1 MICYGIDIGG
11 TKCAVTTAKVCGEKV
26 DILAKEAFPTPK
38 NDPDGVMN
46 KLYSLLRPM
55 IDEYDKGNIG
65 ISCGGPLDE
74 EKGIVLGP
82 PNLPG
87 WEYVEIVESFEKKT
101 GLKAKLLN
109 DANASALAEWHFGAG
124 RGCKNMVFMTFG
136 TGLGAGLILNG
147 KLYSGTNGNAG
158 EVGHLGMLHSGP
170 VHYGKKGAWESFCSG
185 SGIADLGRELAQ
197 KKPDCT
203 LLKEAGSLENISA
216 KLIADLAHRGDK
228 DCLGVYKKSGRIL
241 GKGIAY
247 LMDILNPE
255 KIVIGGV
262 YMRSHDL
269 LDPEMYNVIKKEALP
284 HTAKICSVL
293 PAKLSE
299 NIGDYAAIS
308 AAMEIE

>member
-11 TKCAVTTAKVCGEKV
+11 TKCAVVAAEVSGEKIE
-26 DILAKEAFPTPK
+26 ILAKEAFPTPK
-38 NDPDGVMN
+38 NDPNGILER
-46 KLYSLLRPM
+46 LYLLLRPM
-55 IDEYDKGNIG
+55 QKKYGKGNIG

-74 EKGIVLGP
+74 ETGIVLGP

-87 WEYVEIVESFEKKT
+87 WEYVEIVKFFEEKT
-101 GLKAKLLN
+101 GCKAKLLN

-124 RGCKNMVFMTFG
+124 TGCKNMVFMTFG

-158 EVGHLGMLHSGP
+158 EVGHVRMAPSGP
-170 VHYGKKGAWESFCSG
+170 MHYGKKGAWESFCSG
-185 SGIADLGRELAQ
+185 SGIADLGKELV
-197 KKPDCT
+197 KTKPDCA
-203 LLKEAGSLENISA
+203 LKKEAGADDNITA
-216 KLIADLAHRGDK
+216 KMIAELARKGDK

-241 GKGIAY
+241 GKGIAF
-247 LMDILNPE
+247 LLDILNPE

-269 LDPEMYNVIKKEALP
+269 LDPEMNKVIKKEALP
-284 HTAKICSVL
+284 HTAKVCSVL
-293 PAKLSE
+293 PAELSE

-308 AAMEIE
+308 AALEIE

>member
-1 MICYGIDIGG
+1 MIYYGIDIGG
-11 TKCAVTTAKVCGEKV
+11 TKCAVTAANVADGEIA
-26 DILAKEAFPTPK
+26 ILQKEAFPTPK
-38 NDPDGVMN
+38 NDPNGVMER
-46 KLYSLLRPM
+46 LYLLLSPM
-55 IDEYDKGNIG
+55 LKKYGKGSVG

-74 EKGIVLGP
+74 ERGIVLGP

-87 WEYVEIVESFEKKT
+87 WDHVEIVEFFEKRT
-101 GLKAKLLN
+101 GSKAKLLN

-124 RGCKNMVFMTFG
+124 VGCKNMVFMTFG

-158 EVGHLGMLHSGP
+158 EVGHLRMLSSGP

-185 SGIADLGRELAQ
+185 SGIADLGKELVR
-197 KKPDCT
+197 KKPDCALGKRVKSIDDIT
-203 LLKEAGSLENISA
+203 A
-216 KLIADLAHRGDK
+216 KLIAELAHEGDK
-228 DCLGVYKKSGRIL
+228 DCLGVYRKSGRIL

-255 KIVIGGV
+255 VIVIGGV

-269 LDPEMYNVIKKEALP
+269 LDPTMYEVIKKEALP
-284 HTAKICSVL
+284 HTASVCKVL
-293 PAKLSE
+293 PARLSE

-308 AAMEIE
+308 AAMEAE